1 MKNVLSKAR
10 PASSPEKALWVGVIF
25 QAVKDAARLRKLEAR
40 YLRYVHQGKKLPYYL
55 EPELNA
61 AHKAM
66 TWLTQPSGDL
76 RLVCELAGMDVTCI
90 LSKAGEFKAGKFELL
105 EPLLATHELQ
115 Q

>member
-1 MKNVLSKAR
+1 MISKAR
-10 PASSPEKALWVGVIF
+10 PAGSPEKALWVSVIF

-40 YLRYVHQGKKLPYYL
+40 YLRYEHQGKKLPYYL

-76 RLVCELAGMDVTCI
+76 SLVCELAGMDVSCI
-90 LSKAGEFKAGKFELL
+90 LAKADEFKAGKFELL
-105 EPLLATHELQ
+105 YPLIANS
-115 Q
+115 